1 MGDGWL
7 WPIFED
13 GQADIS
19 VKAQAGHVHR
29 WLDELGIER
38 AVLVGHDLGG
48 GVCQIAAVNRPERCA
63 GLVLT
68 NSIAYDSWPIPM
80 VRALQRVRGGTARL
94 APRLFKPLL
103 AGFLHPGHDDRARAR
118 ESLTA
123 HWPGYAHPR
132 GPAAFA
138 RQVRSLRT
146 EDTVEVA
153 HRLPQLD
160 VPAAVVWGA
169 ADRFQKVEYGRRLA
183 ADLRAQM
190 TEIPGGKHF
199 VPEDPGEVADSVNAV
214 VATARWRSPDAPSRR

>member
-1 MGDGWL
+1 M
-7 WPIFED
+7 
-13 GQADIS
+13 DIS
-19 VKAQAGHVHR
+19 VKAQAAHLHR
-29 WLDELGIER
+29 WLDDLGIKR

-48 GVCQIAAVNRPERCA
+48 GACQIAAVNRPDRCA

-94 APRLFKPLL
+94 APWLFKPLL
-103 AGFLHPGHDDRARAR
+103 AGFLRPGHDDQARAR
-118 ESLTA
+118 ESLGA

-153 HRLPQLD
+153 GRLRQLD

-169 ADRFQKVEYGRRLA
+169 ADQFQKVEYGRRLA
-183 ADLRAQM
+183 ADLHAQI
-190 TEIPGGKHF
+190 TEIPGGKPF
-199 VPEDPGEVADSVNAV
+199 VPEDHPSEVADAITAV
-214 VATARWRSPDAPSRR
+214 VAAAR